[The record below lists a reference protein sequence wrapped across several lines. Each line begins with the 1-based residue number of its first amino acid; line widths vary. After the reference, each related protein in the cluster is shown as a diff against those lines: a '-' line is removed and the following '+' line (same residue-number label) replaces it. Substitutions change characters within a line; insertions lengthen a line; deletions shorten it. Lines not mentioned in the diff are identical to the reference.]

1 MSRLRDAI
9 LAENTAYA
17 TGRSTT
23 MVDVQYGGMQGFSP
37 DLTEWV
43 SNQSYIR
50 KNLFALLLE
59 APKGFQYLPNPDSWV
74 GTLRA
79 LVELHPLSITGLQA
93 GLEVEVTENAVGGAG
108 EMHQDFTDVKRA
120 RSNPVFRW
128 NEKYGMPIATFL
140 EGWITY
146 LMMDPASK
154 FANVVTLSGR
164 KPTDM
169 LADNY
174 AMTVIFIE
182 PDAVHGKPIKAWL
195 CTNMWPQS
203 TGEIIGSREL
213 TAAGEAT
220 TYDINFTALTQYG
233 AGVLLLAERLMA
245 GINITG
251 ANPYQRPAFIDE
263 IDADVLA
270 ARKGYQDNVETL
282 GDQAISL

>member
-9 LAENTAYA
+9 LATGTGYTA
-17 TGRSTT
+17 GRNNVI
-23 MVDVQYGGMQGFSP
+23 VDLQYGGMGGQSP

-50 KNLFALLLE
+50 KNLFALLME
-59 APKGFQYLPNPDSWV
+59 SPKGFQYLPNPEAWV

-79 LVELHPLSITGLQA
+79 LVELHPLSITGLNA
-93 GLEVEVTENAVGGAG
+93 GLEVEVTETAVGGAG

-146 LMMDPASK
+146 LMMDPATK
-154 FANVVTLSGR
+154 YANITTLSGR

-169 LADNY
+169 LADMY
-174 AMTVIFIE
+174 AMTVCFIE
-182 PDAVHGKPIKAWL
+182 PDAVHDKPQKAWL
-195 CTNMWPQS
+195 CTNMWPQG

-213 TAAGEAT
+213 TAAGEPT

-251 ANPYQRPAFIDE
+251 ANPYLRPAFIEE

-282 GDQAISL
+282 GDQAISV